1 MGLHIEFDGI
11 GDSETRVRI
20 ESALRQCI
28 CEPPEDEEWDVAV
41 TSYGRY
47 CIVLVKT
54 AQQARKKLFFLRAL
68 ELVEAIP
75 IWLKQYPLR

>member
-1 MGLHIEFDGI
+1 M
-11 GDSETRVRI
+11 
-20 ESALRQCI
+20 
-28 CEPPEDEEWDVAV
+28 DVAV
-41 TSYGRY
+41 TSYGSY

-54 AQQARKKLFFLRAL
+54 AQQARRKLFFLRAL